1 LFAFLF
7 RLSDKQLEGEMF
19 MAKKTATVGQWIGN
33 RRRFANV
40 FNVKIFDGAQVI
52 KPEEL
57 EPIEGETHILM
68 QTKDGKQQEIHRYR
82 DITMRWKGKMD
93 LMILAC
99 ENQDKIHYA
108 MPVRTMIY
116 DGLSYVQQMKLMWGL
131 RDETDKITN
140 DEFLSKFCKEDKLC
154 PVITL
159 VFYFGEKEWDASL
172 DLYGMFDVEGILR
185 TNDDLRKYI
194 PNYTIN
200 LIDAERIE
208 NLEMYQ
214 KDLQVIFGLLKC
226 RKDKQKLRHYVEDNQ
241 DFFKSVDVDTGMAIS
256 SFINSNRIMN
266 EMKNQNE
273 GGRVNMCKAME
284 DWAAEE
290 RAEGGEE
297 KLVNQIRKKLEKGK
311 DIATIAD
318 EVEETEDVVKKL
330 MEKHNL

>member
-1 LFAFLF
+1 
-7 RLSDKQLEGEMF
+7 
-19 MAKKTATVGQWIGN
+19 MAKKAAIVGQWMKN

-40 FNVKIFDGAQVI
+40 FNAKIFDGVQVI

-57 EPIEGETHILM
+57 EPIEGETHILL
-68 QTKDGKQQEIHRYR
+68 QTKDGKKQEIHRYR

-116 DGLSYVQQMKLMWGL
+116 DGLSYVQQMKLMWDL
-131 RDETDKITN
+131 RDEDDEITD
-140 DEFLSKFCKEDKLC
+140 DEFLSKFCKDDKIC

-172 DLYGMFDVEGILR
+172 DLYGMFDIESMIR

-208 NLEMYQ
+208 NLEVYQ

-226 RKDKQKLRHYVEDNQ
+226 RKDKKKLRQYVEDNQ
-241 DFFKSVDVDTGMAIS
+241 EFFKSVDEDTGVAIS
-256 SFINSNRIMN
+256 SFINSESVMN
-266 EMKNQNE
+266 KMKNQNE
-273 GGRVNMCKAME
+273 GGKVNMCKAME

-290 RAEGGEE
+290 RAEGREE
-297 KLVNQIRKKLEKGK
+297 NLVNLIRKKLEKGK

-318 EVEETEDVVKKL
+318 EIEETEDVVRQL
-330 MEKHNL
+330 MEKHKLKA

>member
-1 LFAFLF
+1 
-7 RLSDKQLEGEMF
+7 
-19 MAKKTATVGQWIGN
+19 MAKKAAIVGQWMKN

-40 FNVKIFDGAQVI
+40 FNAKVFDGAQII

-57 EPIEGETHILM
+57 EPIEGETHMLI
-68 QTKDGKQQEIHRYR
+68 QTKDGKKQEVHRYR

-116 DGLSYVQQMKLMWGL
+116 DGLSYVQQMNLMWDL
-131 RDETDKITN
+131 RDETEEITD
-140 DEFLSKFCKEDKLC
+140 DEFLSKFCKDDKIC

-172 DLYGMFDVEGILR
+172 DLYGMFEIEEILR
-185 TNDDLRKYI
+185 ANDDLRKYI

-200 LIDAERIE
+200 LIDAERLQ
-208 NLEMYQ
+208 NLALFQ
-214 KDLQVIFGLLKC
+214 TDLQVIFGLLKC
-226 RKDKQKLRHYVEDNQ
+226 RKDKQKLKQYVKDNKV
-241 DFFKSVDVDTGMAIS
+241 FFKSVDMDTGMVIGAFMNS
-256 SFINSNRIMN
+256 SNIMN
-266 EMKNQNE
+266 GMRNQDE
-273 GGRVNMCKAME
+273 GGKVDMCKAME

-290 RAEGGEE
+290 RLEGKLEGEE
-297 KLVNQIRKKLEKGK
+297 NKLVDQIRKKLEKGK

-318 EVEETEDVVKKL
+318 EVEETEEVVRKL
-330 MEKHNL
+330 MEKYNLFRR

>member
-1 LFAFLF
+1 
-7 RLSDKQLEGEMF
+7 
-19 MAKKTATVGQWIGN
+19 MAKKAAIVGQWVKN

-40 FNVKIFDGAQVI
+40 FNAKIFDGVQVI

-57 EPIEGETHILM
+57 EPIEGETHILL
-68 QTKDGKQQEIHRYR
+68 QTKDGKKQEIHRYR

-116 DGLSYVQQMKLMWGL
+116 DGLSYVQQMKLMWDL
-131 RDETDKITN
+131 RDEDDEITD
-140 DEFLSKFCKEDKLC
+140 DEFLSKFCKDDKIC

-172 DLYGMFDVEGILR
+172 DLYGMFDIESMIR

-208 NLEMYQ
+208 NLEVYQ

-226 RKDKQKLRHYVEDNQ
+226 RKDKKKLRQYVEDNQ
-241 DFFKSVDVDTGMAIS
+241 EFFKSVDEDTGVAIS
-256 SFINSNRIMN
+256 SFINSESVMN
-266 EMKNQNE
+266 KLKNQNE
-273 GGRVNMCKAME
+273 GGKVNMCKAME

-290 RAEGGEE
+290 RAEGREE
-297 KLVNQIRKKLEKGK
+297 NLVNLIRKKLEKGK

-318 EVEETEDVVKKL
+318 EIEETEDVVRQL
-330 MEKHNL
+330 MEKHKLKA

>member
-1 LFAFLF
+1 
-7 RLSDKQLEGEMF
+7 
-19 MAKKTATVGQWIGN
+19 MAKKAAIVGQWMKN

-40 FNVKIFDGAQVI
+40 FNAKVFDGAQII

-57 EPIEGETHILM
+57 EPIEGETHMLI
-68 QTKDGKQQEIHRYR
+68 QTKDGKKQEIHRYR

-116 DGLSYVQQMKLMWGL
+116 DGLSYVQQMKLMWDL
-131 RDETDKITN
+131 RDETEEITD
-140 DEFLSKFCKEDKLC
+140 DEFLSKFCKDDKIC

-172 DLYGMFDVEGILR
+172 DLYGMFEIEEILR
-185 TNDDLRKYI
+185 ANDGLRKYI

-200 LIDAERIE
+200 LIDAERLE
-208 NLEMYQ
+208 NLALFQ
-214 KDLQVIFGLLKC
+214 TDLQVIFGLLKC
-226 RKDKQKLRHYVEDNQ
+226 RKDKQKLKQYVKDNKV
-241 DFFKSVDVDTGMAIS
+241 FFKSVDMDTGMVIGAFMNS
-256 SFINSNRIMN
+256 SNIMN
-266 EMKNQNE
+266 GMRNQDE
-273 GGRVNMCKAME
+273 GGKVDMCKAME

-290 RAEGGEE
+290 RLEGKLEGEE
-297 KLVNQIRKKLEKGK
+297 NKLVDQIRKKLEKGK

-318 EVEETEDVVKKL
+318 EVEETEEVVRKL
-330 MEKHNL
+330 MEKYNLFRR

>member
-1 LFAFLF
+1 
-7 RLSDKQLEGEMF
+7 
-19 MAKKTATVGQWIGN
+19 MAKKAAIVGQWMKN

-40 FNVKIFDGAQVI
+40 FNAKIFDGVQVI

-57 EPIEGETHILM
+57 EPIEGETHILL
-68 QTKDGKQQEIHRYR
+68 QTKDGKKQEIHRYR

-116 DGLSYVQQMKLMWGL
+116 DGLSYVQQMKLMWDL
-131 RDETDKITN
+131 RDEDDEITD
-140 DEFLSKFCKEDKLC
+140 DEFLSKFCKDDKIC

-172 DLYGMFDVEGILR
+172 DLYGMFDIESMIR

-208 NLEMYQ
+208 NLEVYQ

-226 RKDKQKLRHYVEDNQ
+226 RKDKKKLRQYVEDNQ
-241 DFFKSVDVDTGMAIS
+241 EFFKSVDEDTGVAIS
-256 SFINSNRIMN
+256 SFINSESVMN
-266 EMKNQNE
+266 KLKNQNE
-273 GGRVNMCKAME
+273 GGKVNMCKAME

-290 RAEGGEE
+290 RAEGREE
-297 KLVNQIRKKLEKGK
+297 NLVNLIRKKLEKGK

-318 EVEETEDVVKKL
+318 EIEETEDVVRQL
-330 MEKHNL
+330 MEKHKLKA

>member
-1 LFAFLF
+1 
-7 RLSDKQLEGEMF
+7 
-19 MAKKTATVGQWIGN
+19 
-33 RRRFANV
+33 
-40 FNVKIFDGAQVI
+40 
-52 KPEEL
+52 
-57 EPIEGETHILM
+57 
-68 QTKDGKQQEIHRYR
+68 
-82 DITMRWKGKMD
+82 MD

-116 DGLSYVQQMKLMWGL
+116 DGLSYVQQMKLMWDL
-131 RDETDKITN
+131 RDEDDEITD
-140 DEFLSKFCKEDKLC
+140 DEFLSKFCKDDKIC

-172 DLYGMFDVEGILR
+172 DLYGMFDIESMIR

-208 NLEMYQ
+208 NLEVYQ

-226 RKDKQKLRHYVEDNQ
+226 RKDKKKLRQYVEDNQ
-241 DFFKSVDVDTGMAIS
+241 EFFKSVDEDTGVAIS
-256 SFINSNRIMN
+256 SFINSESVMN
-266 EMKNQNE
+266 KLKNQNE
-273 GGRVNMCKAME
+273 GGKVNMCKAME

-290 RAEGGEE
+290 RAEGREE
-297 KLVNQIRKKLEKGK
+297 NLVNLIRKKLEKGK

-318 EVEETEDVVKKL
+318 EIEETEDVVRQL
-330 MEKHNL
+330 MEKHKLKA

>member
-1 LFAFLF
+1 
-7 RLSDKQLEGEMF
+7 
-19 MAKKTATVGQWIGN
+19 MAKKAAIVGQWVKN

-40 FNVKIFDGAQVI
+40 FNAKIFDGVQVI

-57 EPIEGETHILM
+57 EPIEGETHILL
-68 QTKDGKQQEIHRYR
+68 QTKDGKKQEIHRYR

-116 DGLSYVQQMKLMWGL
+116 DGLSYVQQMKLMWDL
-131 RDETDKITN
+131 RDEDDEITD
-140 DEFLSKFCKEDKLC
+140 DEFLSKFCKDDKIC

-172 DLYGMFDVEGILR
+172 DLYGMFDIESMIR

-208 NLEMYQ
+208 NLEVYQ

-226 RKDKQKLRHYVEDNQ
+226 RKDKKKLRQYVEDNQ
-241 DFFKSVDVDTGMAIS
+241 EFFKSVDEDTGVAIS
-256 SFINSNRIMN
+256 SFINSESVMN
-266 EMKNQNE
+266 KMKNQNE
-273 GGRVNMCKAME
+273 GGKVNMCKAME

-290 RAEGGEE
+290 RAEGREE
-297 KLVNQIRKKLEKGK
+297 NLVNLIRKKLEKGK

-318 EVEETEDVVKKL
+318 EIEETEDVVRQL
-330 MEKHNL
+330 MEKHKLKA

>member
-1 LFAFLF
+1 
-7 RLSDKQLEGEMF
+7 
-19 MAKKTATVGQWIGN
+19 MAKKAAAVGQWMKN

-40 FNVKIFDGAQVI
+40 FNVKVFGGKQII

-68 QTKDGKQQEIHRYR
+68 QRKDEKKQEIHRYR

-116 DGLSYVQQMKLMWGL
+116 DGLSYVQQMKLMWDL
-131 RDETDKITN
+131 RDDTAEITD
-140 DEFLSKFCKEDKLC
+140 DEFLSKFCKDDKIC

-172 DLYGMFDVEGILR
+172 DLYGMFDMEGILR
-185 TNDDLRKYI
+185 TNADLRKYI

-200 LIDAERIE
+200 LIDAERID
-208 NLEMYQ
+208 NLEVFQ

-226 RKDKQKLRHYVEDNQ
+226 RKDKKKLRQYVEDNQ
-241 DFFKSVDVDTGMAIS
+241 DFFKSVDVDTGMVIS

-290 RAEGGEE
+290 RAEGKLEGEE
-297 KLVNQIRKKLEKGK
+297 NKLVELIRKKMVKGK

-318 EVEETEDVVKKL
+318 EVEETEDVVRKL
-330 MEKHNL
+330 IKKHNL

>member
-1 LFAFLF
+1 
-7 RLSDKQLEGEMF
+7 MF
-19 MAKKTATVGQWIGN
+19 MAKKAAIVGQWVKN

-40 FNVKIFDGAQVI
+40 FNAKIFDGVQVI

-57 EPIEGETHILM
+57 EPIEGETHILL
-68 QTKDGKQQEIHRYR
+68 QTKDGKKQEIHRYR

-116 DGLSYVQQMKLMWGL
+116 DGLSYVQQMKLMWDL
-131 RDETDKITN
+131 RDEDDEITD
-140 DEFLSKFCKEDKLC
+140 DEFLSKFCKDDKIC

-172 DLYGMFDVEGILR
+172 DLYGMFDIESMIR

-208 NLEMYQ
+208 NLEVYQ

-226 RKDKQKLRHYVEDNQ
+226 RKDKKKLRQYVEDNQ
-241 DFFKSVDVDTGMAIS
+241 EFFKSVDEDTGVAIS
-256 SFINSNRIMN
+256 SFINSESVMN
-266 EMKNQNE
+266 KLKNQNE
-273 GGRVNMCKAME
+273 GGKVNMCKAME

-290 RAEGGEE
+290 RAEGREE
-297 KLVNQIRKKLEKGK
+297 NLVNLIRKKLEKGK

-318 EVEETEDVVKKL
+318 EIEETEDVVRQL
-330 MEKHNL
+330 MEKHKLKA

>member
-1 LFAFLF
+1 
-7 RLSDKQLEGEMF
+7 MF
-19 MAKKTATVGQWIGN
+19 MAKKAAIVGQWVKN

-40 FNVKIFDGAQVI
+40 FNAKIFDGVQVI

-57 EPIEGETHILM
+57 EPIEGETHILL
-68 QTKDGKQQEIHRYR
+68 QTKDGKKQEIHRYR

-116 DGLSYVQQMKLMWGL
+116 DGLSYVQQMKLMWDL
-131 RDETDKITN
+131 RDEDDEITD
-140 DEFLSKFCKEDKLC
+140 DEFLSKFCKDDKIC

-172 DLYGMFDVEGILR
+172 DLYGMFDIESMIR

-208 NLEMYQ
+208 NLEVYQ

-226 RKDKQKLRHYVEDNQ
+226 RKDKKKLRQYVEDNQ
-241 DFFKSVDVDTGMAIS
+241 KFFKSVDEDTGVAIS
-256 SFINSNRIMN
+256 SFINSESVMN
-266 EMKNQNE
+266 KLKNQNE
-273 GGRVNMCKAME
+273 GGKVNMCKAME

-290 RAEGGEE
+290 RAEGREE
-297 KLVNQIRKKLEKGK
+297 NLVNLIRKKLEKGK
-311 DIATIAD
+311 DIATIA
-318 EVEETEDVVKKL
+318 EEIEETEDVVRQL
-330 MEKHNL
+330 MEKHKLKA

>member
-1 LFAFLF
+1 
-7 RLSDKQLEGEMF
+7 

-116 DGLSYVQQMKLMWGL
+116 DGLSYVQQMKLMWDL

-241 DFFKSVDVDTGMAIS
+241 DFFKNVDVDTGMVIS
-256 SFINSNRIMN
+256 SFIDSKSMMN
-266 EMKNQNE
+266 EVKNQNK
-273 GGRVNMCKAME
+273 GGRVDMCKAME

-290 RAEGGEE
+290 RAEGRLEGREE
-297 KLVNQIRKKLEKGK
+297 NLVNLICKKIAKGK

-318 EVEETEDVVKKL
+318 EVEETEEVVKQL
-330 MEKHNL
+330 MEKHNLKA

>member
-1 LFAFLF
+1 
-7 RLSDKQLEGEMF
+7 
-19 MAKKTATVGQWIGN
+19 MAKKAAIVGRWMKN

-40 FNVKIFDGAQVI
+40 FNAKIFDGVQVI

-57 EPIEGETHILM
+57 EPIEGETHILL
-68 QTKDGKQQEIHRYR
+68 QTKDGKKQEIHRYR

-116 DGLSYVQQMKLMWGL
+116 DGLSYVQQMKLMWDL
-131 RDETDKITN
+131 RDEDDEITD
-140 DEFLSKFCKEDKLC
+140 DEFLSKFCKDDKIC

-172 DLYGMFDVEGILR
+172 DLYGMFDIESMIR

-208 NLEMYQ
+208 NLEVYQ

-226 RKDKQKLRHYVEDNQ
+226 RKDKKKLRQYVEDNQ
-241 DFFKSVDVDTGMAIS
+241 EFFKSVDEDTGVAIS
-256 SFINSNRIMN
+256 SFINSESVMN
-266 EMKNQNE
+266 KLKNQNE
-273 GGRVNMCKAME
+273 GGKVNMCKAME

-290 RAEGGEE
+290 RAEGREE
-297 KLVNQIRKKLEKGK
+297 NLVNLIRKKLEKGK

-318 EVEETEDVVKKL
+318 EIEETEDVVRQL
-330 MEKHNL
+330 MEKHKLKA

>member
-1 LFAFLF
+1 
-7 RLSDKQLEGEMF
+7 
-19 MAKKTATVGQWIGN
+19 MAKKAAIVGQWVKN

-40 FNVKIFDGAQVI
+40 FNAKIFDGVQVI

-57 EPIEGETHILM
+57 EPIEGETHILL
-68 QTKDGKQQEIHRYR
+68 QTKDGKKQEIHRYR

-116 DGLSYVQQMKLMWGL
+116 DGLSYVQQMKLMWDL
-131 RDETDKITN
+131 RDEDDEITD
-140 DEFLSKFCKEDKLC
+140 DEFLSKFCKDDKIC

-172 DLYGMFDVEGILR
+172 DLYGMFDIESMIR

-208 NLEMYQ
+208 NLEVYQ

-226 RKDKQKLRHYVEDNQ
+226 RKDKKKLRQYVEDNQ
-241 DFFKSVDVDTGMAIS
+241 EFFKSVDEDTGVAIS
-256 SFINSNRIMN
+256 SFINSESVMN
-266 EMKNQNE
+266 KLKNQNE
-273 GGRVNMCKAME
+273 GGKVNMCKAME

-290 RAEGGEE
+290 RAEGREE
-297 KLVNQIRKKLEKGK
+297 NLVNLIRKKLEKGK

-318 EVEETEDVVKKL
+318 EIEETEDVVRHL
-330 MEKHNL
+330 MEKHKLKA

>member
-1 LFAFLF
+1 
-7 RLSDKQLEGEMF
+7 

-116 DGLSYVQQMKLMWGL
+116 DGLSYVQQMKLMWDL

-241 DFFKSVDVDTGMAIS
+241 DFFKNVDVDTGMAIS
-256 SFINSNRIMN
+256 SFIDSKSMMN
-266 EMKNQNE
+266 EVKNQNK
-273 GGRVNMCKAME
+273 GGRVDMCKAME

-290 RAEGGEE
+290 RAEGRLEGRLEGREE
-297 KLVNQIRKKLEKGK
+297 NLVNLICKKIAKGK

-318 EVEETEDVVKKL
+318 EVEETEEVVKQL
-330 MEKHNL
+330 MEKHNLKA

>member
-1 LFAFLF
+1 
-7 RLSDKQLEGEMF
+7 
-19 MAKKTATVGQWIGN
+19 MAKKAAIVGRWMKN

-40 FNVKIFDGAQVI
+40 FNAKIFDGVQVI

-57 EPIEGETHILM
+57 EPIEGETHILL
-68 QTKDGKQQEIHRYR
+68 QTKDGKKQEIHRYR

-116 DGLSYVQQMKLMWGL
+116 DGLSYVQQMKLMWDL
-131 RDETDKITN
+131 RDEDDEITD
-140 DEFLSKFCKEDKLC
+140 DEFLSKFCKDDKIC

-172 DLYGMFDVEGILR
+172 DLYGMFDIESMIR

-208 NLEMYQ
+208 NLEVYQ

-226 RKDKQKLRHYVEDNQ
+226 RKDKKKLRQYVEDNQ
-241 DFFKSVDVDTGMAIS
+241 EFFKSVDEDTGVAIS
-256 SFINSNRIMN
+256 SFINSESVMN
-266 EMKNQNE
+266 KMKNQNE
-273 GGRVNMCKAME
+273 GGKVNMCKAME

-290 RAEGGEE
+290 RAEGREE
-297 KLVNQIRKKLEKGK
+297 NLVNLIRKKLEKGK

-318 EVEETEDVVKKL
+318 EIEETEDVVRQL
-330 MEKHNL
+330 MEKHKLKA